1 MMPLPPNLVEADTIS
16 TAFSGM
22 HAQRIRMNVL
32 ANNVANANTTR
43 AADGSFK
50 PYLRKEVIFRTQNI
64 KPSQPD
70 EQGVDV
76 FGILESRQPLRRLYD
91 PEHPE
96 ADAKGYRFEP
106 NISLPLEMA
115 SVIEASRAYEANLK
129 TMKIAS
135 NSLRLTDSILEPVN
149 V

>member
-1 MMPLPPNLVEADTIS
+1 MPLPPNLVEADTVS
-16 TAFSGM
+16 TSFSGM

-32 ANNVANANTTR
+32 ANNVANVNTTR
-43 AADGSFK
+43 AADGSFA
-50 PYLRKEVIFRTQNI
+50 PYLRKEVIFRTQDI
-64 KPSQPD
+64 KPGQPY
-70 EQGVDV
+70 EQAVGV
-76 FGILESRQPLRRLYD
+76 FGILESRQPLRRIHD